1 MFLPIN
7 NITMIFQEIL
17 QLLDDRLASL
27 SEKYNRLY
35 ALFIR
40 MLEEQT
46 QHTGISFSGPFP
58 RMTYV
63 CKDHDFSETELYRLN
78 RFRVHCLEAM
88 RNHESPEYRVF
99 LYDVKALA
107 QSAAHIYGEPVPDE
121 LAAKLPHRDAPV
133 EFQSAF
139 MGARRNLRLVVDSW
153 DEQMIQGYVEG
164 EEAVLVRV
172 DYHAQAVD
180 EDLCYIRKLLEAGT
194 QLFLLDVKTTPDGVL
209 QPKQIIYEPDYLV
222 DISSIAACWK
232 EYGHQPYNN
241 LLRKL
246 MPAANTP
253 AIQLGN
259 LAGQFLDE
267 AINNRSGKPINY
279 NDSIKHFFNHSA
291 LELITCGDLQDFHRE
306 ARQQLQNIER
316 FVGEVFAGVHH
327 IKPEELI
334 LEPSFICEELGLQGR
349 VDLLQ
354 NDYRVLM
361 EQKSGKRAFGSNNH
375 KEEHYIQM
383 LLYRLLL
390 LYNFG
395 IEGKDAEQYLLY
407 SRFSDGLLLESAFN
421 PLLMREVLK
430 LRNQMVKC
438 DLLYAEGKVRPILEQ
453 LTPAHLNT
461 MQRTDVLWQKYQEPQ
476 LKDLL
481 QIFKGASELEKAYF
495 ARFFTFVA
503 KEHLLAKTGNS
514 SRTHGFSGVWRC
526 EVAEKQLLGDI
537 LWGMELAEKEESTIG
552 GGFDI
557 ITLAIPPQGED
568 FLPNFRAGD
577 IVILYAYEPGTQPQ
591 ANKAKILRGS
601 ISEILPEKVTVQLR
615 FPQRNTC
622 IFPEDKVWALEHD
635 FVESSYAAL
644 YRGLYAF
651 LSAREERRN
660 LLLNVRKPSRNPQ
673 RRLNGSYDEGAV
685 PLSPFLLKAKQA
697 DDYFLLVG
705 PPGTG
710 KTSYALVAMVKE
722 ALTEE
727 GTSILLMAYTNR
739 AVDEICEKMQ
749 KHGIEF
755 VRIGS
760 RLSCDARFHDQL
772 LGEKVRTCA
781 NATAIRR
788 MIAETRVFVGTT
800 TAVAS
805 KLHLFTLKHFEL
817 AIIDEASQIL
827 EPHLLGILS
836 AQHGG
841 RNAIDKFI
849 LIGDHKQLPAVVQQ
863 PEESSKV
870 TEPLLREIGLL
881 DCRHSLFERLIRL
894 QKKNGTDDFVYQLSR
909 QGRMHPEVADFANR
923 AFYGA
928 TLAPIPVPHQ
938 LQSLASSEKE
948 GKNGL
953 ERLVAERRVA
963 FIVSPGDFRTTI
975 SEKVNVDEAR
985 RVAALL
991 RVVYEQAEGREKGS
1005 FHPYRTV
1012 GVIVPYRN
1020 QIAMIRKEI
1029 ARLGIPELLA
1039 ISIDTV
1045 ERYQGSERD
1054 CIIYSFTIQRPYQ
1067 LDFLTSNTF
1076 EEDGATIDR
1085 KLNVALTRAREQM
1098 FLIGNPGLLGMNPVF
1113 QQMMDEV
1120 KRIGAWVDVEV
1131 EKFERGEF

>member
-1 MFLPIN
+1 M
-7 NITMIFQEIL
+7 
-17 QLLDDRLASL
+17 DDRLASL

-46 QHTGISFSGPFP
+46 LHTGISFSGPFP

-139 MGARRNLRLVVDSW
+139 TGAKRNLRLVVDLW

-291 LELITCGDLQDFHRE
+291 LELITCGDLQDFHHE

-537 LWGMELAEKEESTIG
+537 LLGMELAEKEESTIG

-622 IFPEDKVWALEHD
+622 IFPEDKIWALEHD

-651 LSAREERRN
+651 LSTREERRN

-727 GTSILLMAYTNR
+727 GISILLMAYTNR

-749 KHGIEF
+749 KHGIAF
-755 VRIGS
+755 IRIGS

-870 TEPLLREIGLL
+870 TDPLLREIGLL

-894 QKKNGTDDFVYQLSR
+894 QKKNGTEDFVYQLSR

-991 RVVYEQAEGREKGS
+991 RVVYEQVEKRGKGT

-1120 KRIGAWVDVEV
+1120 KRVGAWVDVEV

>member
-46 QHTGISFSGPFP
+46 LHTGISFSGPFP

-139 MGARRNLRLVVDSW
+139 TGARRNLRLVVDSW

-194 QLFLLDVKTTPDGVL
+194 QLFLLDVKTTPDSVL

-291 LELITCGDLQDFHRE
+291 LELITCGDLQDFHHE

-526 EVAEKQLLGDI
+526 DVAEKQLLGDI
-537 LWGMELAEKEESTIG
+537 LLGMELAEKEESTIG

-660 LLLNVRKPSRNPQ
+660 LLLNVRKPSRNLQ

-697 DDYFLLVG
+697 NDYFLLVG

-749 KHGIEF
+749 KHGIGF

-991 RVVYEQAEGREKGS
+991 RIVYEQAEGREKGS

-1098 FLIGNPGLLGMNPVF
+1098 FLIGNPELLKMNPVF
-1113 QQMMDEV
+1113 QKMMEEV
-1120 KRIGAWVDVEV
+1120 KRVGAWVDVEV

>member
-1 MFLPIN
+1 M
-7 NITMIFQEIL
+7 
-17 QLLDDRLASL
+17 DDRLASL

-46 QHTGISFSGPFP
+46 LHTGISFSGPFP

-139 MGARRNLRLVVDSW
+139 TGAKRNLRLVVDSW

-194 QLFLLDVKTTPDGVL
+194 QLFLLDVKTTPDSVL

-291 LELITCGDLQDFHRE
+291 LELITCGDLQDFHHE

-453 LTPAHLNT
+453 LIPAHLNT

-537 LWGMELAEKEESTIG
+537 LLGMELAEKEESTIG

-749 KHGIEF
+749 KHGIGF

-772 LGEKVRTCA
+772 LGEKVRGCA

-836 AQHGG
+836 AQHGR

-894 QKKNGTDDFVYQLSR
+894 QKKNGTEDFVYQLSR

-953 ERLVAERRVA
+953 EQLVAERRVA

-991 RVVYEQAEGREKGS
+991 RVVYEQAEKRGKGT

-1098 FLIGNPGLLGMNPVF
+1098 FLIGNPELLKMNPVF
-1113 QQMMDEV
+1113 QKMMEEV
-1120 KRIGAWVDVEV
+1120 KRVGAWVDVEV

>member
-1 MFLPIN
+1 
-7 NITMIFQEIL
+7 MIFQEIL

-46 QHTGISFSGPFP
+46 LHTGISFSGPFP

-139 MGARRNLRLVVDSW
+139 TGAKRNLRLVVDSW

-291 LELITCGDLQDFHRE
+291 LELITCGDLQDFHHE

-537 LWGMELAEKEESTIG
+537 LLGMELAEKEESTIG

-651 LSAREERRN
+651 LSAREERQN

-1054 CIIYSFTIQRPYQ
+1054 CIIYSFTIQRSYQ

-1098 FLIGNPGLLGMNPVF
+1098 FLIGNPELLKMNPVF
-1113 QQMMDEV
+1113 REMMDEV
-1120 KRIGAWVDVEV
+1120 KRVGAWVDVEV

>member
-139 MGARRNLRLVVDSW
+139 TGARRNLRLVVDSW

-291 LELITCGDLQDFHRE
+291 LELITCGDLQDFHHE

-537 LWGMELAEKEESTIG
+537 LLGMELAEKEESTIG

-660 LLLNVRKPSRNPQ
+660 LLLNVRKPSRNLQ

-800 TAVAS
+800 TAVSS

-870 TEPLLREIGLL
+870 TEPLLREIGLQ

-894 QKKNGTDDFVYQLSR
+894 QKKNGTEDFVYQLSR
-909 QGRMHPEVADFANR
+909 QGRMHPEVADFANW

-928 TLAPIPVPHQ
+928 TLLPIPVPHQ

-991 RVVYEQAEGREKGS
+991 RAVYQQAERRGEGT

-1113 QQMMDEV
+1113 QKMMEEV
-1120 KRIGAWVDVEV
+1120 KRVGAWVDVEV

>member
-46 QHTGISFSGPFP
+46 LHTGISFSGPFP

-139 MGARRNLRLVVDSW
+139 TGARRNLRLVVDSW

-194 QLFLLDVKTTPDGVL
+194 QLFLLDVKTTPDSVL

-291 LELITCGDLQDFHRE
+291 LELITCGDLQDFHHE

-537 LWGMELAEKEESTIG
+537 LLGMELAEKEESTIG

-622 IFPEDKVWALEHD
+622 IFPEDKIWALEHD

-749 KHGIEF
+749 KHGIGF

-894 QKKNGTDDFVYQLSR
+894 QKKNGTEDFVYQLSR
-909 QGRMHPEVADFANR
+909 QGRMHPEVADFANQ

-928 TLAPIPVPHQ
+928 TLLPIPVPHQ

>member
-1 MFLPIN
+1 
-7 NITMIFQEIL
+7 MIFQEIL

-46 QHTGISFSGPFP
+46 LHTGISFSGPFP

-139 MGARRNLRLVVDSW
+139 TGSRRNLRLVVDSW

-291 LELITCGDLQDFHRE
+291 LELITCGDLQDFHHE

-537 LWGMELAEKEESTIG
+537 LLGMELAEKEESTIG

-749 KHGIEF
+749 KHGIGF

-800 TAVAS
+800 TAVSS

-881 DCRHSLFERLIRL
+881 DCRHSLFERFIRL

-1054 CIIYSFTIQRPYQ
+1054 CIIYSFTVQRPYQ

-1098 FLIGNPGLLGMNPVF
+1098 FLIGNPELLKMNPVF
-1113 QQMMDEV
+1113 QKMMEEV
-1120 KRIGAWVDVEV
+1120 KRVGAWVDVEV

>member
-1 MFLPIN
+1 
-7 NITMIFQEIL
+7 MIFQEIL

-46 QHTGISFSGPFP
+46 LHTGISFSGPFP

-139 MGARRNLRLVVDSW
+139 TGAKRNLRLVVDSW

-164 EEAVLVRV
+164 EEAVLIRV

-291 LELITCGDLQDFHRE
+291 LELITCGDLQDFHHE

-481 QIFKGASELEKAYF
+481 QIFKSASELEKAYF

-537 LWGMELAEKEESTIG
+537 LLGMELAEKEESTIG

-622 IFPEDKVWALEHD
+622 IFPEDKIWALEHD

-660 LLLNVRKPSRNPQ
+660 LLLNVRKPSRNLQ

-749 KHGIEF
+749 KHGIGF
-755 VRIGS
+755 IRIGS

-800 TAVAS
+800 TAVSS

-894 QKKNGTDDFVYQLSR
+894 QKKNGTEDFVYQLSR

-1098 FLIGNPGLLGMNPVF
+1098 FLVGNPELLKMNPVF
-1113 QQMMDEV
+1113 QKMMKEV
-1120 KRIGAWVDVEV
+1120 KRVGAWVDVEV

>member
-1 MFLPIN
+1 ML
-7 NITMIFQEIL
+7 FQEIL

-46 QHTGISFSGPFP
+46 LHTGISFSGPFP

-139 MGARRNLRLVVDSW
+139 TGAKRNLRLVVDSW

-291 LELITCGDLQDFHRE
+291 LELITCGDLQDFHHE

-537 LWGMELAEKEESTIG
+537 LLGMELAEKQESTVG

-749 KHGIEF
+749 KHGIGF

-800 TAVAS
+800 TAVSS

>member
-1 MFLPIN
+1 ML
-7 NITMIFQEIL
+7 FQEIL

-291 LELITCGDLQDFHRE
+291 LELITCGDLQDFHHE

-537 LWGMELAEKEESTIG
+537 LLGMELAEKEESTIG

-991 RVVYEQAEGREKGS
+991 RAVYQQAERRGEGT

-1054 CIIYSFTIQRPYQ
+1054 CIIYSFTVQRPYQ

-1076 EEDGATIDR
+1076 EEEGATIDR

-1120 KRIGAWVDVEV
+1120 KRVGAWVDVEV
-1131 EKFERGEF
+1131 EKFESGEF

>member
-1 MFLPIN
+1 
-7 NITMIFQEIL
+7 MIFQEIL

-46 QHTGISFSGPFP
+46 LHTGISFSGPFP

-139 MGARRNLRLVVDSW
+139 TGARRNLRLVVDSW

-194 QLFLLDVKTTPDGVL
+194 QLFLLDVKTTPDSVL

-291 LELITCGDLQDFHRE
+291 LELITCGDLQDFHHE

-537 LWGMELAEKEESTIG
+537 LLGMELAEKEESTIG

-622 IFPEDKVWALEHD
+622 IFPEDKIWALEHD

-749 KHGIEF
+749 KHGIGF

-894 QKKNGTDDFVYQLSR
+894 QKKNGTEDFVYQLSR
-909 QGRMHPEVADFANR
+909 QGRMHPEVADFANQ

-928 TLAPIPVPHQ
+928 TLLPIPVPHQ

-1120 KRIGAWVDVEV
+1120 KRVGAWVDVEV

>member
-1 MFLPIN
+1 
-7 NITMIFQEIL
+7 MIFQEIL

-46 QHTGISFSGPFP
+46 LHTGISFSGPFP

-139 MGARRNLRLVVDSW
+139 TGARRNLRLVVDSW

-194 QLFLLDVKTTPDGVL
+194 QLFLLDVKTTPDSVL

-291 LELITCGDLQDFHRE
+291 LELITCGDLQDFHHE

-537 LWGMELAEKEESTIG
+537 LLGMELAEKEESTIG

-660 LLLNVRKPSRNPQ
+660 LLLNVRKPSRNLQ

-749 KHGIEF
+749 KHGIGF

-863 PEESSKV
+863 PEEFSKV

-894 QKKNGTDDFVYQLSR
+894 QKKNGTEDFVYQLSR

-1098 FLIGNPGLLGMNPVF
+1098 FLIGNPELLKMNPVF
-1113 QQMMDEV
+1113 QKMMEEV
-1120 KRIGAWVDVEV
+1120 KRVGAWVDVEV

>member
-46 QHTGISFSGPFP
+46 LHTGISFSGPFP

>member
-46 QHTGISFSGPFP
+46 LHTGISFSGPFP

-139 MGARRNLRLVVDSW
+139 TGARRNLRLVVDSW

-291 LELITCGDLQDFHRE
+291 LELITCGDLQDFHHE

-537 LWGMELAEKEESTIG
+537 LLGMELAEKEESTIG

-622 IFPEDKVWALEHD
+622 IFPEDKIWALEHD

-660 LLLNVRKPSRNPQ
+660 LLLNVRKPSRNPL

-749 KHGIEF
+749 KHGIAF
-755 VRIGS
+755 IRIGS

-870 TEPLLREIGLL
+870 TEPLLREIGLQ

-894 QKKNGTDDFVYQLSR
+894 QKKNGTEDFVYQLSR

-953 ERLVAERRVA
+953 ERLVAERRIA

-1113 QQMMDEV
+1113 QQMMEEV
-1120 KRIGAWVDVEV
+1120 KRVGAWVDVEV

>member
-1 MFLPIN
+1 
-7 NITMIFQEIL
+7 MIFQEIL

-46 QHTGISFSGPFP
+46 LHTGISFSGPFP

-63 CKDHDFSETELYRLN
+63 CKDHNFSETELYRLN

-139 MGARRNLRLVVDSW
+139 TSARRNLRLVVDSW

-194 QLFLLDVKTTPDGVL
+194 QLFLLDVKTTADGVL

-267 AINNRSGKPINY
+267 AINNRSGKPISY

-461 MQRTDVLWQKYQEPQ
+461 MQHTDRLWSEYQEPQ
-476 LKDLL
+476 LKSLL
-481 QIFKGASELEKAYF
+481 QIFKGASELEKTYF

-537 LWGMELAEKEESTIG
+537 LLGMELAEKEESTIG

-749 KHGIEF
+749 KHGIGF

-760 RLSCDARFHDQL
+760 RLSCDVRFHDQL
-772 LGEKVRTCA
+772 LGEKVRACA

-800 TAVAS
+800 TAVSS

-991 RVVYEQAEGREKGS
+991 RVVYEQVEEREKDS

-1098 FLIGNPGLLGMNPVF
+1098 FLIGNPELLKMSPVF
-1113 QQMMDEV
+1113 QKMMDEV
-1120 KRIGAWVDVEV
+1120 KRVGAWVDAEV

>member
-1 MFLPIN
+1 
-7 NITMIFQEIL
+7 MIFQEIL

-46 QHTGISFSGPFP
+46 LHTGISFSGPFP

-139 MGARRNLRLVVDSW
+139 TGARRNLRLVVDSW

-291 LELITCGDLQDFHRE
+291 LELITCGDLQDFHHE

-537 LWGMELAEKEESTIG
+537 LLGMELAEKEESTIG

-622 IFPEDKVWALEHD
+622 IFPEDKIWALEHD

-660 LLLNVRKPSRNPQ
+660 LLLNVRKPSRNPL

-749 KHGIEF
+749 KHGIAF
-755 VRIGS
+755 IRIGS

-870 TEPLLREIGLL
+870 TEPLLREIGLQ

-894 QKKNGTDDFVYQLSR
+894 QKKNGTEDFVYQLSR

-953 ERLVAERRVA
+953 ERLVAERRIA

-1113 QQMMDEV
+1113 QQMMEEV
-1120 KRIGAWVDVEV
+1120 KRVGAWVDVEV

>member
-1 MFLPIN
+1 
-7 NITMIFQEIL
+7 MIFQEIL

-46 QHTGISFSGPFP
+46 LHTGISFSGPFP

-139 MGARRNLRLVVDSW
+139 TGAKRNLRLVVDSW

-461 MQRTDVLWQKYQEPQ
+461 MQHTDRLWSEYQEPQ
-476 LKDLL
+476 LKSLL

-537 LWGMELAEKEESTIG
+537 LLGMELAEKEESTIG

-601 ISEILPEKVTVQLR
+601 ISEILPERVTVQLR

-749 KHGIEF
+749 KHGIAF

-760 RLSCDARFHDQL
+760 RLSCDVRFHDNL

-800 TAVAS
+800 TAVSS

-841 RNAIDKFI
+841 RNAIDKFV

-863 PEESSKV
+863 PKESSKV

-894 QKKNGTDDFVYQLSR
+894 QKKNGTEDFVYQLSR

-1098 FLIGNPGLLGMNPVF
+1098 FLIGNPELLKMNPVF
-1113 QQMMDEV
+1113 QKMMEEV
-1120 KRIGAWVDVEV
+1120 KRVGAWVDVEV

>member
-1 MFLPIN
+1 
-7 NITMIFQEIL
+7 MIFQEIL

-194 QLFLLDVKTTPDGVL
+194 QLFLLDVKTTPDSVL

-894 QKKNGTDDFVYQLSR
+894 QKKNGTEDFVYQLSR

>member
-1 MFLPIN
+1 ML
-7 NITMIFQEIL
+7 FQEIL

-291 LELITCGDLQDFHRE
+291 LELITCGDLQDFHHE

-991 RVVYEQAEGREKGS
+991 RAVYQQAERRGEGT

-1054 CIIYSFTIQRPYQ
+1054 CIIYSFTVQRPYQ

-1076 EEDGATIDR
+1076 EEEGATIDR

-1120 KRIGAWVDVEV
+1120 KRVGAWVDVEV
-1131 EKFERGEF
+1131 EKFESGEF

>member
-1 MFLPIN
+1 
-7 NITMIFQEIL
+7 MIFQEIL

-46 QHTGISFSGPFP
+46 LHTGISFSGPFP

-139 MGARRNLRLVVDSW
+139 TGARRNLRLVVDSW

-194 QLFLLDVKTTPDGVL
+194 QLFLLDVKTTPDSVL

-291 LELITCGDLQDFHRE
+291 LELITCGDLQDFHHE

-461 MQRTDVLWQKYQEPQ
+461 MQHTDRLWSEYQEPQ
-476 LKDLL
+476 LKSLL

-537 LWGMELAEKEESTIG
+537 LLGMELAEKEESTIG

-601 ISEILPEKVTVQLR
+601 ISEILPEKVTIQLR

-749 KHGIEF
+749 KHGIGF
-755 VRIGS
+755 IRIGS

-800 TAVAS
+800 TAVSS

-841 RNAIDKFI
+841 RNAINKFI

-1098 FLIGNPGLLGMNPVF
+1098 FLVGNPELLKMNPVF
-1113 QQMMDEV
+1113 QKMMEEV
-1120 KRIGAWVDVEV
+1120 KRVGAWVDVEV

>member
-1 MFLPIN
+1 
-7 NITMIFQEIL
+7 MIFQEIL

-46 QHTGISFSGPFP
+46 LHTGISFSGPFP

-139 MGARRNLRLVVDSW
+139 TGAKRNLRLVVDSW

-164 EEAVLVRV
+164 EEAVLIRV

-209 QPKQIIYEPDYLV
+209 QPKQIIYEPDYLM

-291 LELITCGDLQDFHRE
+291 LELITCGDLQDFHHE

-537 LWGMELAEKEESTIG
+537 LLGMELAEKEESTIG

-622 IFPEDKVWALEHD
+622 IFPEDKIWALEHD

-651 LSAREERRN
+651 LSTREERRN

-727 GTSILLMAYTNR
+727 GISILLMAYTNR

-749 KHGIEF
+749 KHGIAF
-755 VRIGS
+755 IRIGS

-894 QKKNGTDDFVYQLSR
+894 QKKNGTEDFVYQLSR

-928 TLAPIPVPHQ
+928 TLLPIPVPHQ
-938 LQSLASSEKE
+938 LQSLPSSGEE
-948 GKNGL
+948 GQNGL
-953 ERLVAERRVA
+953 ERLVAEARVA

-1113 QQMMDEV
+1113 QQMMEEV
-1120 KRIGAWVDVEV
+1120 KRVGAWVDVEV

>member
-1 MFLPIN
+1 
-7 NITMIFQEIL
+7 MIFQEIL

-46 QHTGISFSGPFP
+46 LHTGISFSGPFP

-139 MGARRNLRLVVDSW
+139 TGAKRNLRLVVDSW

-291 LELITCGDLQDFHRE
+291 LELITCGDLQDFHHE

-461 MQRTDVLWQKYQEPQ
+461 MQHTDRLWHDYQEPQ
-476 LKDLL
+476 LKSLL
-481 QIFKGASELEKAYF
+481 QIFKGASELEKTYF

-537 LWGMELAEKEESTIG
+537 LL
-552 GGFDI
+552 
-557 ITLAIPPQGED
+557 
-568 FLPNFRAGD
+568 
-577 IVILYAYEPGTQPQ
+577 Q

-749 KHGIEF
+749 KHGIGF

-894 QKKNGTDDFVYQLSR
+894 QKKNGTEDFVYQLSR

-938 LQSLASSEKE
+938 LQSLVSSEKE

-991 RVVYEQAEGREKGS
+991 RKVYEQAEGREKGS

-1098 FLIGNPGLLGMNPVF
+1098 FLIGNPELLKMNPVF
-1113 QQMMDEV
+1113 QKMMEEV
-1120 KRIGAWVDVEV
+1120 KRVGAWVDVEV

>member
-1 MFLPIN
+1 
-7 NITMIFQEIL
+7 MIFQEIL

-46 QHTGISFSGPFP
+46 LHTGISFSGPFP

-139 MGARRNLRLVVDSW
+139 TGSRRNLRLVVDSW

-164 EEAVLVRV
+164 DEAVLVRV

-194 QLFLLDVKTTPDGVL
+194 QLFLLDVKTTPDSVL

-291 LELITCGDLQDFHRE
+291 LELITCGDLQDFHHE

-537 LWGMELAEKEESTIG
+537 LLGMELAEKEESTIG

-749 KHGIEF
+749 KHGIGF

-870 TEPLLREIGLL
+870 TEPLLREIGLQ

-894 QKKNGTDDFVYQLSR
+894 QKKNGTEDFVYQLSR

-928 TLAPIPVPHQ
+928 TLLPIPVPHQ

-1098 FLIGNPGLLGMNPVF
+1098 FLIGNPELLKMNPVF
-1113 QQMMDEV
+1113 QKMMEEV
-1120 KRIGAWVDVEV
+1120 KRVGAWVDVEV

>member
-1 MFLPIN
+1 ML
-7 NITMIFQEIL
+7 FQEIL

-46 QHTGISFSGPFP
+46 LHTGISFSGPFP

-139 MGARRNLRLVVDSW
+139 TGAKRNLRLVVDSW

-291 LELITCGDLQDFHRE
+291 LELITCGDLQDFHHE

-537 LWGMELAEKEESTIG
+537 LLGMELAEKEESTIG

-800 TAVAS
+800 TAVSS

-870 TEPLLREIGLL
+870 TEPLLREIGLQ

-894 QKKNGTDDFVYQLSR
+894 QKKNGTEDFVYQLSR

-985 RVAALL
+985 RVVALL
-991 RVVYEQAEGREKGS
+991 RVVCEQAEGREKGS

>member
-1 MFLPIN
+1 
-7 NITMIFQEIL
+7 MIFQEIL

-46 QHTGISFSGPFP
+46 LHTGISFSGPFP

-139 MGARRNLRLVVDSW
+139 TGAKRNLRLVVDSW

-291 LELITCGDLQDFHRE
+291 LELITCGDLQDFHHE

-481 QIFKGASELEKAYF
+481 QIFKGASELEKTYF

-537 LWGMELAEKEESTIG
+537 LLGMELAEKEESTIG

-660 LLLNVRKPSRNPQ
+660 LLLNVRKPSRNLQ

-800 TAVAS
+800 TAVSS

-894 QKKNGTDDFVYQLSR
+894 QKKNGTEDFVYQLSR

-953 ERLVAERRVA
+953 EQLVAERRVA

-991 RVVYEQAEGREKGS
+991 RVVYEQAEKRGKGT

-1076 EEDGATIDR
+1076 EEDGVTIDR

-1098 FLIGNPGLLGMNPVF
+1098 FLIGNPELLKMNPVF
-1113 QQMMDEV
+1113 QKMMEEV
-1120 KRIGAWVDVEV
+1120 KRVGAWVDVEV

>member
-1 MFLPIN
+1 
-7 NITMIFQEIL
+7 MIFQEIL

-46 QHTGISFSGPFP
+46 LHTGISFSGPFP

-139 MGARRNLRLVVDSW
+139 TGSRRNLRLVVDSW

-291 LELITCGDLQDFHRE
+291 LELITCGDLQDFHHE

-537 LWGMELAEKEESTIG
+537 LLGMELAEKEESTIG

-685 PLSPFLLKAKQA
+685 PLSPFLL
-697 DDYFLLVG
+697 
-705 PPGTG
+705 
-710 KTSYALVAMVKE
+710 
-722 ALTEE
+722 
-727 GTSILLMAYTNR
+727 
-739 AVDEICEKMQ
+739 
-749 KHGIEF
+749 
-755 VRIGS
+755 
-760 RLSCDARFHDQL
+760 
-772 LGEKVRTCA
+772 
-781 NATAIRR
+781 
-788 MIAETRVFVGTT
+788 
-800 TAVAS
+800 
-805 KLHLFTLKHFEL
+805 
-817 AIIDEASQIL
+817 
-827 EPHLLGILS
+827 
-836 AQHGG
+836 
-841 RNAIDKFI
+841 
-849 LIGDHKQLPAVVQQ
+849 
-863 PEESSKV
+863 
-870 TEPLLREIGLL
+870 
-881 DCRHSLFERLIRL
+881 
-894 QKKNGTDDFVYQLSR
+894 
-909 QGRMHPEVADFANR
+909 
-923 AFYGA
+923 
-928 TLAPIPVPHQ
+928 
-938 LQSLASSEKE
+938 
-948 GKNGL
+948 
-953 ERLVAERRVA
+953 
-963 FIVSPGDFRTTI
+963 
-975 SEKVNVDEAR
+975 
-985 RVAALL
+985 
-991 RVVYEQAEGREKGS
+991 
-1005 FHPYRTV
+1005 
-1012 GVIVPYRN
+1012 
-1020 QIAMIRKEI
+1020 
-1029 ARLGIPELLA
+1029 
-1039 ISIDTV
+1039 
-1045 ERYQGSERD
+1045 
-1054 CIIYSFTIQRPYQ
+1054 
-1067 LDFLTSNTF
+1067 
-1076 EEDGATIDR
+1076 
-1085 KLNVALTRAREQM
+1085 
-1098 FLIGNPGLLGMNPVF
+1098 
-1113 QQMMDEV
+1113 
-1120 KRIGAWVDVEV
+1120 
-1131 EKFERGEF
+1131 

>member
-1 MFLPIN
+1 ML
-7 NITMIFQEIL
+7 FQEIL

-46 QHTGISFSGPFP
+46 LHTGISFSGPFP

-139 MGARRNLRLVVDSW
+139 TGAKRNLRLVVDSW

-291 LELITCGDLQDFHRE
+291 LELITCGDLQDFHHE

-537 LWGMELAEKEESTIG
+537 LLGMELAEKEESTVG

-749 KHGIEF
+749 KHGIGF

-800 TAVAS
+800 TAVSS

-836 AQHGG
+836 AQHGR

-870 TEPLLREIGLL
+870 TEPLLREIGLQ

-928 TLAPIPVPHQ
+928 TLLPIPVPHQ
-938 LQSLASSEKE
+938 LQSLPSSGEDE
-948 GKNGL
+948 QNGL

-985 RVAALL
+985 RVAAFL

-1120 KRIGAWVDVEV
+1120 KRVGAWVDVEV

>member
-1 MFLPIN
+1 
-7 NITMIFQEIL
+7 MIFQEIL

-46 QHTGISFSGPFP
+46 LHTGISFSGPFP

-139 MGARRNLRLVVDSW
+139 TGAKRNLRLVVDSW

-279 NDSIKHFFNHSA
+279 NDSIEHFFNHSA
-291 LELITCGDLQDFHRE
+291 LELITCGDLQDFHHE

-461 MQRTDVLWQKYQEPQ
+461 MQHTDRLWSDYQEPQ
-476 LKDLL
+476 LKSLL

-537 LWGMELAEKEESTIG
+537 LLGMELAEKEESTVG

-749 KHGIEF
+749 KHGIGF

-800 TAVAS
+800 TAVSS

-870 TEPLLREIGLL
+870 TEPLLREIGLQ

-894 QKKNGTDDFVYQLSR
+894 QKKNGTEDFVYQLSR

-953 ERLVAERRVA
+953 EQLVAERRVA

-991 RVVYEQAEGREKGS
+991 RVVYEQAEKRGKGT

>member
-1 MFLPIN
+1 
-7 NITMIFQEIL
+7 MIFQEIL

-46 QHTGISFSGPFP
+46 LHTGISFSGPFP

-139 MGARRNLRLVVDSW
+139 TGARRNLRLVVDSW

-194 QLFLLDVKTTPDGVL
+194 QLFLLDVKTTPDSVL

-291 LELITCGDLQDFHRE
+291 LELITCGDLQDFHHE

-537 LWGMELAEKEESTIG
+537 LLGMELAEKEESTIG

-622 IFPEDKVWALEHD
+622 IFPEDKIWALEHD

-660 LLLNVRKPSRNPQ
+660 LLLNVRKPSRNPL

-749 KHGIEF
+749 KHGIAF
-755 VRIGS
+755 IRIGS

-800 TAVAS
+800 TAVSS

-894 QKKNGTDDFVYQLSR
+894 QKKNGTEDFVYQLSR

-923 AFYGA
+923 AFYGT

-1098 FLIGNPGLLGMNPVF
+1098 FLIGNPELLKMNLVF
-1113 QQMMDEV
+1113 QKMMDEV
-1120 KRIGAWVDVEV
+1120 KRVGAWVDVEV

>member
-1 MFLPIN
+1 
-7 NITMIFQEIL
+7 MIFQEIL

-46 QHTGISFSGPFP
+46 LHTGISFSGPFP

-99 LYDVKALA
+99 LYDVKALV
-107 QSAAHIYGEPVPDE
+107 QSTAHIYGEPVPDE

-139 MGARRNLRLVVDSW
+139 TGARRNLRLVVDSW

-194 QLFLLDVKTTPDGVL
+194 QLFLLDVKTTPDSVL

-291 LELITCGDLQDFHRE
+291 LELITCGDLQDFHHE

-537 LWGMELAEKEESTIG
+537 LLGMELAEKEESTIG

-697 DDYFLLVG
+697 NDYFLLVG

-749 KHGIEF
+749 KHGIGF

-805 KLHLFTLKHFEL
+805 KLHLFTLKHFGL

-836 AQHGG
+836 AQYGG

-863 PEESSKV
+863 PEEFSKV

-928 TLAPIPVPHQ
+928 TLLPIPVPHQ
-938 LQSLASSEKE
+938 LQSLPSSGEE
-948 GKNGL
+948 GQNGL
-953 ERLVAERRVA
+953 ERLVAEARVA

-1120 KRIGAWVDVEV
+1120 KRVGAWVDVEV

>member
-46 QHTGISFSGPFP
+46 LHTGISFSGPFP

-139 MGARRNLRLVVDSW
+139 TGAKRNLRLVVDSW

-291 LELITCGDLQDFHRE
+291 LELITCGDLQDFHHE

-537 LWGMELAEKEESTIG
+537 LLGMELAEKEESTIG

-800 TAVAS
+800 TAVSS

-841 RNAIDKFI
+841 RNAVDKFI

-894 QKKNGTDDFVYQLSR
+894 QKKNGTEDFVYQLSR

-953 ERLVAERRVA
+953 EQLVAERRVA

-991 RVVYEQAEGREKGS
+991 RVVYEQAEKRGKGT

-1098 FLIGNPGLLGMNPVF
+1098 FLIGNPELLKMNPVF
-1113 QQMMDEV
+1113 QKMMEEV
-1120 KRIGAWVDVEV
+1120 KRVGAWVDVEV

>member
-1 MFLPIN
+1 ML
-7 NITMIFQEIL
+7 FQEIL

-46 QHTGISFSGPFP
+46 LHTGISFSGPFP

-139 MGARRNLRLVVDSW
+139 TGARRNLRLVVDSW

-194 QLFLLDVKTTPDGVL
+194 QLFLLDVKTTPDSVL

-291 LELITCGDLQDFHRE
+291 LELITCGDLQDFHHE

-537 LWGMELAEKEESTIG
+537 LLGMELAEKEESTIG

-697 DDYFLLVG
+697 NDYFLLVG

-749 KHGIEF
+749 KHGIAF
-755 VRIGS
+755 IRIGS
-760 RLSCDARFHDQL
+760 RLSCDVRFHDQL

-991 RVVYEQAEGREKGS
+991 RAVYQQAERRGEGT

-1098 FLIGNPGLLGMNPVF
+1098 FLIGNPELLKMNPVF
-1113 QQMMDEV
+1113 KKMMDEV
-1120 KRIGAWVDVEV
+1120 KRVGAWVDVEV

>member
-46 QHTGISFSGPFP
+46 LHTGISFSGPFP

-139 MGARRNLRLVVDSW
+139 TGAKRNLRLVVDSW

-164 EEAVLVRV
+164 EEAVLIRV

-291 LELITCGDLQDFHRE
+291 LELITCGDLQDFHHE

-461 MQRTDVLWQKYQEPQ
+461 MQHTDRLWSEYQEPQ
-476 LKDLL
+476 LKSLL

-537 LWGMELAEKEESTIG
+537 LLGMELAEKEESTIG

-622 IFPEDKVWALEHD
+622 IFPEGKVWALEHD

-660 LLLNVRKPSRNPQ
+660 LLLNVRKPSRNLQ

-697 DDYFLLVG
+697 NDYFLLVG

-749 KHGIEF
+749 KHGIAF
-755 VRIGS
+755 IRIGS

-800 TAVAS
+800 TAVSS

-894 QKKNGTDDFVYQLSR
+894 QKKNGTEDFVYQLSR

-1113 QQMMDEV
+1113 QQMMEEV
-1120 KRIGAWVDVEV
+1120 KRVGAWVDVEV

>member
-1 MFLPIN
+1 
-7 NITMIFQEIL
+7 MIFQEIL

-46 QHTGISFSGPFP
+46 LHTGISFSGPFP

-139 MGARRNLRLVVDSW
+139 TGAKRNLRLVVDSW

-291 LELITCGDLQDFHRE
+291 LELITCGDLQDFHHE

-537 LWGMELAEKEESTIG
+537 LLGMELAEKEESTIG

-660 LLLNVRKPSRNPQ
+660 LLLNVRKPSRNLQ

-749 KHGIEF
+749 KHGIGF

-760 RLSCDARFHDQL
+760 RLSCDARFHDKL
-772 LGEKVRTCA
+772 LGEKVRTCT

-800 TAVAS
+800 TAVSS

-894 QKKNGTDDFVYQLSR
+894 QKKNGTEDFVYQLSR

-938 LQSLASSEKE
+938 LQSLKPSEE
-948 GKNGL
+948 DGQNGL

-991 RVVYEQAEGREKGS
+991 RVVYEQAEKRGKGT

-1098 FLIGNPGLLGMNPVF
+1098 FLIGNPELLKMNPVF
-1113 QQMMDEV
+1113 QKMMEEV
-1120 KRIGAWVDVEV
+1120 KRVGAWVDVEV

>member
-139 MGARRNLRLVVDSW
+139 TGARRNLRLVVDSW

-291 LELITCGDLQDFHRE
+291 LELITCGDLQDFHHE

-537 LWGMELAEKEESTIG
+537 LLGMELAEKQESTVG

-601 ISEILPEKVTVQLR
+601 ISEILPEKVTIQLR

-749 KHGIEF
+749 KHGIGF

-760 RLSCDARFHDQL
+760 RLSCDARFHDKL
-772 LGEKVRTCA
+772 LGEKVRTCT

-800 TAVAS
+800 TAVSS

-841 RNAIDKFI
+841 RNAVDKFI

-870 TEPLLREIGLL
+870 TEPLLREIGLQ

-894 QKKNGTDDFVYQLSR
+894 QKKNGTEDFVYQLSR

-953 ERLVAERRVA
+953 EQLVAERRVA

-991 RVVYEQAEGREKGS
+991 RVVYEQAEKRGKGT

-1098 FLIGNPGLLGMNPVF
+1098 FLVGNPELLKMNPVF
-1113 QQMMDEV
+1113 QKMMEEV
-1120 KRIGAWVDVEV
+1120 KRVGAWVDVEV

>member
-46 QHTGISFSGPFP
+46 LHTGISFSGPFP

-139 MGARRNLRLVVDSW
+139 TGARRNLRLVVDSW

-172 DYHAQAVD
+172 EYHAQAVD

-291 LELITCGDLQDFHRE
+291 LELITCGDLQDFHHE

-537 LWGMELAEKEESTIG
+537 LLGMELAEKQESTVG

-1098 FLIGNPGLLGMNPVF
+1098 FLIGNPELLKMNPVF
-1113 QQMMDEV
+1113 QKMMEEV
-1120 KRIGAWVDVEV
+1120 KRVGAWVDVEV

>member
-1 MFLPIN
+1 M
-7 NITMIFQEIL
+7 
-17 QLLDDRLASL
+17 DDRLASL

-46 QHTGISFSGPFP
+46 LHTGISFSGPFP

-139 MGARRNLRLVVDSW
+139 TGARRNLRLVVDSW

-194 QLFLLDVKTTPDGVL
+194 QLFLLDVKTTPDSVL

-291 LELITCGDLQDFHRE
+291 LELITCGDLQDFHHE

-537 LWGMELAEKEESTIG
+537 LLGMELAEKEESTIG

-622 IFPEDKVWALEHD
+622 IFPEDKIWALEHD

-749 KHGIEF
+749 KHGIGF

-894 QKKNGTDDFVYQLSR
+894 QKKNGTEDFVYQLSR
-909 QGRMHPEVADFANR
+909 QGRMHPEVADFANQ

-928 TLAPIPVPHQ
+928 TLLPIPVPHQ

-1120 KRIGAWVDVEV
+1120 KRVGAWVDVEV

>member
-1 MFLPIN
+1 M
-7 NITMIFQEIL
+7 
-17 QLLDDRLASL
+17 DDRLASL

-46 QHTGISFSGPFP
+46 EHTGISFSGPFP

-139 MGARRNLRLVVDSW
+139 TGSRRNLRLVVDSW

-291 LELITCGDLQDFHRE
+291 LELITCGDLQDFHHE

-526 EVAEKQLLGDI
+526 EVVEKQLLGDI
-537 LWGMELAEKEESTIG
+537 LLGMELAEKQESTVG

-749 KHGIEF
+749 KHGIGF

-772 LGEKVRTCA
+772 LGEKVRGCA

-800 TAVAS
+800 TAVSS

-894 QKKNGTDDFVYQLSR
+894 QKKNGTEDFVYQLSR

-953 ERLVAERRVA
+953 ERLVAERRIA

-985 RVAALL
+985 RVATLL

-1029 ARLGIPELLA
+1029 ACLGIPELLA

-1098 FLIGNPGLLGMNPVF
+1098 FLVGNPELLKMNPVF
-1113 QQMMDEV
+1113 QKMMEEV
-1120 KRIGAWVDVEV
+1120 KRVGAWVDVEV

>member
-1 MFLPIN
+1 M
-7 NITMIFQEIL
+7 
-17 QLLDDRLASL
+17 DDRLASL

-46 QHTGISFSGPFP
+46 LHTGISFSGPFP

-139 MGARRNLRLVVDSW
+139 TGAKRNLRLVVDSW

-291 LELITCGDLQDFHRE
+291 LELITCGDLQDFHHE

-537 LWGMELAEKEESTIG
+537 LLGMELAEKEESTIG

-800 TAVAS
+800 TAVSS

-870 TEPLLREIGLL
+870 TEPLLREIGLQ

-894 QKKNGTDDFVYQLSR
+894 QKKNGTEDFVYQLSR

-985 RVAALL
+985 RVVALL
-991 RVVYEQAEGREKGS
+991 RVVCEQAEGREKGS

>member
-1 MFLPIN
+1 
-7 NITMIFQEIL
+7 MIFQEIL

-46 QHTGISFSGPFP
+46 LHTGISFSGPFP

-139 MGARRNLRLVVDSW
+139 TGAKRNLRLVVDSW

-291 LELITCGDLQDFHRE
+291 LELITCGDLQDFHHE

-537 LWGMELAEKEESTIG
+537 LLGMELAEKEESTIG

-841 RNAIDKFI
+841 RNAVDKFI

-894 QKKNGTDDFVYQLSR
+894 QKKNGTEDFVYQLSR

-953 ERLVAERRVA
+953 EQLVAERRVA

-1098 FLIGNPGLLGMNPVF
+1098 FLIGNPELLKMNPVF
-1113 QQMMDEV
+1113 QKMMEEV
-1120 KRIGAWVDVEV
+1120 KRVGAWVDVEV